1 MDREMTKPINFAQY
15 DDYQICKE
23 QETNTLLVYWFGK
36 LSDWSVIVI
45 NFAMRYFVIW
55 LVKKLSYRTRSQ
67 ESRDL
72 LIYIFIIQFINTGPF
87 LLLANADMSESGI
100 PLLNRFFKF
109 G

>member
-1 MDREMTKPINFAQY
+1 MVV
-15 DDYQICKE
+15 
-23 QETNTLLVYWFGK
+23 LLGK
-36 LSDWSVIVI
+36 ISELSVIVI
-45 NFAMRYFVIW
+45 NYVMRNLVIL

-100 PLLNRFFKF
+100 PLLSNLFVFGEHRDFTVSWYKDVGKIVINAMKF
-109 G
+109 